1 MWQDGL
7 ALLIVA
13 IAAVGL
19 LRAYIPVTGVVRGWR
34 FLRRGFG
41 TPAPASAGATTSIR
55 PANVGG
61 ACSGCGVGSCQL
73 RRTHAPA
80 SGTFANN
87 P

>member
-19 LRAYIPVTGVVRGWR
+19 LRAYIPVAGVVRGWR

-41 TPAPASAGATTSIR
+41 PPAPASAGATSIR
-55 PANVGG
+55 PANGG
-61 ACSGCGVGSCQL
+61 GSCGGCGVGSCQL
-73 RRTHAPA
+73 RRTHAQT
-80 SGTFANN
+80 SRTFANN